1 MPGVKEIIKEAEL
14 LPVEERTILI
24 NSLLQT
30 LNPPE
35 PKVDRKWAKLAKQRL
50 EELRSGRVS
59 SIPGDQVFAE
69 VRKRFGK

>member
-1 MPGVKEIIKEAEL
+1 MLGVKDIIKEAEL
-14 LPVEERTILI
+14 LPVEERTTLI

-59 SIPGDQVFAE
+59 AIPGDQVFEE